1 MVTAEAL
8 LFPSCPGSMGPYL
21 LRSYLCVLVGSWSRL
36 LEVQE
41 AQVGNQGCGGWPRG
55 WGLPP
60 RELPLSPSLSIAS
73 LNIFPFCCLSSAYS
87 P

>member
-1 MVTAEAL
+1 MAEAL

-41 AQVGNQGCGGWPRG
+41 AQVGNQGCGGRSRG
-55 WGLPP
+55 RGLPP
-60 RELPLSPSLSIAS
+60 GEPPLSPSLHIAS
-73 LNIFPFCCLSSAYS
+73 LHILPSCPAA
-87 P
+87 